1 MPQKEQFQRLV
12 VIRCC
17 DRGVGV
23 SFPKPPGKENA
34 TMDCQSVTLNTVEFV
49 VWMSVPWVNFR
60 VLLLVGGQWPP
71 LLESEP

>member
-34 TMDCQSVTLNTVEFV
+34 TMDCQPVTLNTVEFV
-49 VWMSVPWVNFR
+49 VWMSVP
-60 VLLLVGGQWPP
+60 
-71 LLESEP
+71 